1 MARRTLLLLVIS
13 GCLVGVAL
21 FLAAFVFGGGGGSR
35 SRPLAEDL
43 PQQAEDLLDSI
54 NEYRSSVKGYSIRF
68 PGDWTEN
75 PSKIDLGDA
84 STDVFFALK
93 ASGKA
98 GVAPTLSITSES
110 VPPGTTAQDYLRYRL
125 SFLDSVQAEVSE
137 PRPVEVDGAR
147 AYLIDY
153 KGYSQKYPLEATSV
167 VLVKDGQGWEFT
179 FAVPA
184 GQRTEYRPLLAFV
197 LRSVTIP

>member
-1 MARRTLLLLVIS
+1 MARRVLLLLVFS

-21 FLAAFVFGGGGGSR
+21 FLAVFVFGGGDGSP
-35 SRPLAEDL
+35 SRPSAEEL
-43 PQQAEDLLDSI
+43 PQQAEDILDSI
-54 NEYRSSVKGYSIRF
+54 NEYHSAVKGYSIRF
-68 PGDWTEN
+68 PGDWSDN
-75 PSKIDLGDA
+75 PSRIDLGGA
-84 STDVFFALK
+84 STDVFYALH
-93 ASGKA
+93 GDGNA
-98 GVAPTLSITSES
+98 GVAPTISITSES
-110 VPPGTTAQDYLRYRL
+110 VPPGTTARDYLKARL

-137 PRPVEVDGAR
+137 PRRVEVSGVD

-184 GQRTEYRPLLAFV
+184 GQRTQYRPLLAFV

>member
-1 MARRTLLLLVIS
+1 MARRVLLLLVFS

-21 FLAAFVFGGGGGSR
+21 FLAVFVFGGADGSSSR
-35 SRPLAEDL
+35 SPAEEL
-43 PQQAEDLLDSI
+43 PQQAEEILDSI
-54 NEYRSSVKGYSIRF
+54 NEYHSAVKGYSIRF
-68 PGDWTEN
+68 PGDWSEN
-75 PSKIDLGDA
+75 PSRLDLGGA
-84 STDVFFALK
+84 STDVFYALN
-93 ASGKA
+93 GDENA

-110 VPPGTTAQDYLRYRL
+110 VPPGTAAQDYLRARL

-137 PRPVEVDGAR
+137 PRRVEVDGVD

-167 VLVKDGQGWEFT
+167 VLVKDGLGWEFT

-184 GQRTEYRPLLAFV
+184 GQRTQYRPLLAFV